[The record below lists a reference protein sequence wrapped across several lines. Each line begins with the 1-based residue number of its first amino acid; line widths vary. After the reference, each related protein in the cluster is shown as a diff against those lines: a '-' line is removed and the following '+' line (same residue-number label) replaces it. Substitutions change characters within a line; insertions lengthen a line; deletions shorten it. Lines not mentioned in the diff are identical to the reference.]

1 MRRQHGFAL
10 LELLVAMLIAT
21 LLAVWGAGSLANKVS
36 DASAHASA
44 VWLLSVKNGV
54 HGFIER
60 YADIMTDALDPA
72 ALVQH
77 GYANWATP
85 SLAELKADG
94 LLATGFPESGVR
106 GFSAGIQLMRTGAC
120 PDVNC
125 RIEALVYGTQALLH
139 KHTQE
144 PDEQLIA
151 QWLMASQGYGG
162 FVSRLRPHI
171 IGGASFE
178 FPNPP
183 VAHLNALPVGTVAVA
198 VTSGQLDRLDFLR
211 VKDRRDPEFQGRATV
226 TGDIETQGSL
236 SAQNYIYIGAQEQQ
250 LTPCGQ
256 NGAVAR
262 EYYGGLLIC
271 RGNTWRS
278 AGGGGAGGFA
288 VNSLHICKTSLGV
301 STANPVTGA
310 CSCPAGHRV
319 VMISDSGE
327 HAAPDGRTKGY
338 LCIE

>member
-10 LELLVAMLIAT
+10 LDLLVAMLIAT
-21 LLAVWGAGSLANKVS
+21 LLAVWGAGSLVNKVS
-36 DASAHASA
+36 DASAQASA
-44 VWLLSVKNGV
+44 VWMLSVKNAV
-54 HGFIER
+54 HAFIER
-60 YADIMTDALDPA
+60 YAASMAGASDTA
-72 ALVQH
+72 ALAQQ
-77 GYANWATP
+77 GYVDWAAP

-94 LLATGFPESGVR
+94 LLPMGFPESGVR
-106 GFSAGIQLMRTGAC
+106 GLSAGIQLMRTGAC
-120 PDVNC
+120 PDTNC
-125 RIEALVYGTQALLH
+125 RIEALVYSMQALLH
-139 KHTQE
+139 KRTQE

-162 FVSRLRPHI
+162 FVSRLRPHSVS
-171 IGGASFE
+171 GASFE
-178 FPNPP
+178 FSNPP
-183 VAHLNALPVGTVAVA
+183 VAHLNALPVGTVAMA

-236 SAQNYIYIGAQEQQ
+236 SAQDYIFIGAQEQQ
-250 LTPCGQ
+250 LTPCSQ

-288 VNSLHICKTSLGV
+288 INSLHVCKTSLGV

-310 CSCPAGHRV
+310 CSCPAGHRA

-327 HAAPDGRTKGY
+327 HPPPDGRTKGY